1 MRSNDDLIT
10 QGRLDGQGPDS
21 LLPTSMKVFSTYWR
35 SVSANAGSFATSV
48 RSAGAAVAA
57 GVSSLGD
64 ERQKEQVR
72 HI

>member
-1 MRSNDDLIT
+1 MRSNNGLVP
-10 QGRLDGQGPDS
+10 QGRVDAQGPEL

-72 HI
+72 HT